1 MKNFRTLIAAITILS
16 VLYVPCFAQS
26 KPENSP
32 PRGLPLEVVDTSK
45 LGEPSPAQFAA
56 QIRECSSTA
65 LLIKEAS
72 KALED
77 AHDGSPESA
86 TKIALV
92 KLKLLERISKSLP
105 LAVRELERFRHRAL
119 IEESRHEADKVELRG
134 QMSAVRG
141 EIAELS
147 SQVKEIDGELK
158 GDDATIALLAM
169 KIERYEEM
177 AIDQKTSQ
185 QTTQSIERTLETM
198 NHLDTRIS
206 SYRDITRE
214 EVKRQIDAVR
224 RGRVSRNSALLNSE
238 AEFLISAVQ
247 LVELPFSGL
256 SRTNPSLVVPETASV
271 SLPKPA
277 SSITPELRAKVLEAI
292 RSNTKTKASPK
303 PDEKTSDVKQA
314 LFSNR

>member
-1 MKNFRTLIAAITILS
+1 MNKIRQLIATIAILS
-16 VLYVPCFAQS
+16 LLHVSGYAQS
-26 KPENSP
+26 KPDTSA
-32 PRGLPLEVVDTSK
+32 RGLPLETVDTTK

-92 KLKLLERISKSLP
+92 KLKLLERISKALP

-119 IEESRHEADKVELRG
+119 IEESRHEADQTELWQ
-134 QMSAVRG
+134 QMTTVKG
-141 EIAELS
+141 EIDDLS
-147 SQVKEIDGELK
+147 NQVKEVNGELM

-169 KIERYEEM
+169 KIERLEEM
-177 AIDQKTSQ
+177 AIDQKASQ
-185 QTTQSIERTLETM
+185 LTTQSIQRTLETM
-198 NHLDTRIS
+198 NQLESRIS

-214 EVKRQIDAVR
+214 EVQRQIDAVR
-224 RGRVSRNSALLNSE
+224 RSRVARNSALLNSE

-247 LVELPFSGL
+247 SLDIPLAGLP
-256 SRTNPSLVVPETASV
+256 RTNPSLVVPETASV

-277 SSITPELRAKVLEAI
+277 SSITPELRAKVLAAV
-292 RSNTKTKASPK
+292 RTNNKANSSAK
-303 PDEKTSDVKQA
+303 QDEKTSEVKQA
-314 LFSNR
+314 SFTNR

>member
-1 MKNFRTLIAAITILS
+1 MKKFRHLIVMIAIQFF
-16 VLYVPCFAQS
+16 LYVPGYAQS
-26 KPENSP
+26 KPESSSS
-32 PRGLPLEVVDTSK
+32 RGLPLETVDTTK

-65 LLIKEAS
+65 MLIKEAS

-92 KLKLLERISKSLP
+92 KLKLLERISKALP

-119 IEESRHEADKVELRG
+119 IEESRHDADQAELRQ
-134 QMSAVRG
+134 QMLTVKG
-141 EIAELS
+141 EIDELTN
-147 SQVKEIDGELK
+147 QVKEVDGELQ

-169 KIERYEEM
+169 KIERLDEM
-177 AIDQKTSQ
+177 SIDHRTSL

-198 NHLDTRIS
+198 NQLESRIS

-224 RGRVSRNSALLNSE
+224 RSRVSRNSALLNSE

-247 LVELPFSGL
+247 SLDIPFSGL
-256 SRTNPSLVVPETASV
+256 PRTNPSLVVPETASV

-277 SSITPELRAKVLEAI
+277 SSITPELRAKVLAAI
-292 RSNTKTKASPK
+292 RSNTKTRPSPK
-303 PDEKTSDVKQA
+303 EDEKPSEVKQA
-314 LFSNR
+314 SFSNR